1 MSRDYRRELDGL
13 RALAVLAVIVNH
25 LERQWMPGGYL
36 GVDIFFVISGYVITA
51 SLFFR
56 SDRGLG
62 DLLLNF
68 YARRIKR
75 LAPAL
80 IVFVGVTAVAIALF
94 DPRPWGHLKTGAAA
108 LFGLSNIYLI
118 VQAADYFSD
127 STQLNVFVHTWSLGV
142 EEQFYAVFPFMVWLL
157 GFRQLNG
164 SRQGRFYWVLGLS
177 AVASLAAFVWLG
189 TSKPIVSYYSMPTRF
204 WELAAGALAFGWL
217 NRRDTDGSAGT
228 SAWIAALAL
237 ACMLAVLFV
246 PETYHTLSTIAVVAA
261 TVAFIVAVRRDTAVY
276 RLLTRKPVIYIGLIS
291 YSLYLWHWGVIAV
304 SRWTVGVHWWTVPFL
319 LVAMFG
325 LAALSYHCIERP
337 LRAANWSAR
346 PSITI
351 GYGLATSACLC
362 LALVLVLN
370 PMSGRLYAGRLPA
383 MAAVG
388 TSTLTDAYSLQGTD
402 SVWMGDPCVLSD
414 NDQVGKVIPR
424 RACTLGNFENARKH
438 VLVIGNSM
446 STAFV
451 QAFDDLVLRDGY
463 SVTLVSSWGASPVRE
478 IANRGAWNRANDD
491 YWARVVPESI
501 QGLRPGDWVFMINDV
516 AELSPK
522 VATPESIER
531 LQTLANGLE
540 AFSDN
545 LASRNIRLAVLH
557 GNPFARDANCEP
569 VSAVKQWFSPFDS
582 VCKFYTKDDTLRRR
596 ENLDKVLRGLESRK
610 KIKVVDLIDIF
621 CPGTVCNYSAANG
634 QILYRDVWSH
644 PSVEG
649 ARLSSAAIR
658 KVFVADMH

>member
-56 SDRGLG
+56 SDRGLRE
-62 DLLLNF
+62 LLLNF

-80 IVFVGVTAVAIALF
+80 IVFVAITSVAIALF
-94 DPRPWGHLKTGAAA
+94 DPRPWSHLKTGGAA

-118 VQAADYFSD
+118 AQAADYFGD
-127 STQLNVFVHTWSLGV
+127 SAQLNVFMHTWSLGV
-142 EEQFYAVFPFMVWLL
+142 EEQFYAVFPFMVWAL
-157 GFRQLNG
+157 GFARPDG
-164 SRQGRFYWVLGLS
+164 GGPGRFHWVLGAL
-177 AVASLAAFVWLG
+177 ALASLAAFVWLG
-189 TSKPIVSYYSMPTRF
+189 NSKPILSYYSMPTRF
-204 WELAAGALAFGWL
+204 WELAAGALAFGLL
-217 NRRDTDGSAGT
+217 NRRESEEATGRNALMS
-228 SAWIAALAL
+228 ALAVV
-237 ACMLAVLFV
+237 CMVAVLFI
-246 PETYHTLSTIAVVAA
+246 PETYHTLSTIAAVAS
-261 TVAFIVAVRRDTAVY
+261 TVAFIVAVRRGTAVY
-276 RLLTRKPVIYIGLIS
+276 RLFTLRPVVYIGLIS

-325 LAALSYHCIERP
+325 LAAISYHCIERP
-337 LRAANWSAR
+337 LRIATWSAR
-346 PSITI
+346 PAITI
-351 GYGLATSACLC
+351 GYGLATSACVL
-362 LALVLVLN
+362 LVLVLVVK
-370 PMSGRLYAGRLPA
+370 PMSGRLYAGTLPA

-388 TSTLTDAYSLQGTD
+388 TATLTDPYSLKGTD
-402 SVWMGDPCVLSD
+402 SVWMGEPCVLSD
-414 NDQVGKVIPR
+414 NNQVGKAIPR
-424 RACTLGNFENARKH
+424 RGCTLGNFENARRH
-438 VLVIGNSM
+438 VLVIGNSL
-446 STAFV
+446 STAFI
-451 QAFDDLVLRDGY
+451 QAFDDLVLQDGY
-463 SVTLVSSWGASPVRE
+463 SVTLISSWGASPVRE
-478 IANRGAWNRANDD
+478 IANRGAWDQANDD
-491 YWARVVPESI
+491 YWARVVPESV
-501 QGLRPGDWVFMINDV
+501 QGLRAGDWVFMINDV

-522 VATPESIER
+522 VATEESIR
-531 LQTLANGLE
+531 ALQTLSNGLE

-545 LASRNIRLAVLH
+545 LAGRDIHLAVLH

-582 VCKFYTKDDTLRRR
+582 VCKFYTKDDTLKRR
-596 ENLDKVLRGLESRK
+596 ENLDKVLRGLEARQK
-610 KIKVVDLIDIF
+610 LKVVDLIDVF
-621 CPGTVCNYSAANG
+621 CPGDVCSYSAANG

-658 KVFVADMH
+658 EVFVADLH

>member
-1 MSRDYRRELDGL
+1 
-13 RALAVLAVIVNH
+13 
-25 LERQWMPGGYL
+25 MPGGYL

-51 SLFFR
+51 SLFSR
-56 SDRGLG
+56 ADRGLG
-62 DLLLNF
+62 GLLLDF

-80 IVFVGVTAVAIALF
+80 IVFVGVTAVAITLF

-108 LFGLSNIYLI
+108 LFGLSNLYLI

-157 GFRQLNG
+157 AFQRLDG
-164 SRQGRFYWVLGLS
+164 SRHGRFYGVLGV
-177 AVASLAAFVWLG
+177 VALVSLAAFVWLG
-189 TSKPIVSYYSMPTRF
+189 GSKPIVSYYSMPTRF
-204 WELAAGALAFGWL
+204 WELAAGALAFGML
-217 NRRDTDGSAGT
+217 NRRATDGSDGT
-228 SAWIAALAL
+228 RARIAALAL

-261 TVAFIVAVRRDTAVY
+261 TVAFIVAVRPDTALY
-276 RLLTRKPVIYIGLIS
+276 RLFTLKPVVYIGLIS

-304 SRWTVGVHWWTVPFL
+304 SRWTIGVHGWTVPFL
-319 LVAMFG
+319 LAVTFG
-325 LAALSYHCIERP
+325 LAAISYHCIERP
-337 LRAANWSAR
+337 LRIATWSAR
-346 PSITI
+346 PSFTI
-351 GYGLATSACLC
+351 GYGLATSACVC
-362 LALVLVLN
+362 LVLVLVLN

-388 TSTLTDAYSLQGTD
+388 TSTLTDAYSLKGTGTA
-402 SVWMGDPCVLSD
+402 WMGDPCVLSD
-414 NDQVGKVIPR
+414 NDQVGKPIPR
-424 RACTLGNFENARKH
+424 HGCTLGNFENARKH

-446 STAFV
+446 STAFI

-491 YWARVVPESI
+491 YWGRVVPESVRA
-501 QGLRPGDWVFMINDV
+501 LRPGDWVFMINDV

-522 VATPESIER
+522 VPTRESIET
-531 LQTLANGLE
+531 LQTLSNGLE

-569 VSAVKQWFSPFDS
+569 VSAVKQWFSPFES
-582 VCKFYTKDDTLRRR
+582 GVCKFYTKDDTLRRR
-596 ENLDKVLRGLESRK
+596 QHLDKVLRGLESRQ
-610 KIKVVDLIDIF
+610 KIKVVDLIDVF
-621 CPGTVCNYSAANG
+621 CPGTVCSYSAANG

-658 KVFVADMH
+658 KALVADRH